1 MASKSRLAT
10 FDDLPPELVM
20 RIFSHFNDLP
30 TIDRLTLAS
39 ANACRVFNAYG
50 PEILQRILN
59 DTTYPEILYVM
70 RRVALVR
77 RSTPADFPE
86 ETTDQFLRRQIMS
99 RQRLYTRHVHSREYW
114 ANHEKLSFR
123 NLLRHGLDERCPD
136 HAFSAREFLVLA
148 RRTAA
153 RAEKCLERASERY
166 LAKSPARPAGEVC
179 YGMMPWDERFEGER
193 FEPPPGR
200 PFAWIEMQRMWRGF
214 WRLQLLE
221 EIELAETEGR
231 LGWRDYLPPRKS
243 LEERYF
249 DWMKREDWGGEYQ
262 ELRMADEFVKE
273 TTGPSRR
280 AGSNDYTATAGGA
293 NAAMRGKELLCTNG
307 IARKR
312 PWGDRPCSHRWW
324 EHHHCIPED
333 YLQNHSPGWH
343 ICNRLTA
350 APGSPLRSVPMREL
364 RKLGVFVWD
373 HDRLDAMGLLR
384 GVEWKPG
391 RFPMKTCDT
400 SRHVFTWRSYLDE
413 EVLRAADSKAKE
425 EWEAFRRENRS
436 RVEFDSGDSD
446 YVGAEWIR
454 FMREERYASE
464 AWMEAFRRQRR
475 SRAELDSD
483 HSEIVGADWMRFVRD
498 QRYRHGAE
506 LEEPDWIQKA
516 RITVWGPWCEEYD
529 EYFNRNT
536 E

>member
-1 MASKSRLAT
+1 MASKPRLAT

-50 PEILQRILN
+50 PGILHRILN
-59 DTTYPEILYVM
+59 DTTYPEILHIM

-77 RSTPADFPE
+77 RSTPADPPE
-86 ETTDQFLRRQIMS
+86 ETMDQFLRRQVMS
-99 RQRLYTRHVHSREYW
+99 RQRLYTRRVVHVMYHWSRE
-114 ANHEKLSFR
+114 KLTFR
-123 NLLRHGLDERCPD
+123 NLLRHGLDEGCAD

-148 RRTAA
+148 RRTAT
-153 RAEKCLERASERY
+153 RVEKCLERASERY
-166 LAKSPARPAGEVC
+166 LAATPTRPAGEVC

-193 FEPPPGR
+193 FAPPPGR
-200 PFAWIEMQRMWRGF
+200 PFAWIEIQRMWRGF
-214 WRLQLLE
+214 WRLQLL

-249 DWMKREDWGGEYQ
+249 DWMKRSDWGGEYQ

-293 NAAMRGKELLCTNG
+293 NAAMRGKELLYTNG
-307 IARKR
+307 IARRR
-312 PWGDRPCSHRWW
+312 PWGYRWW
-324 EHHHCIPED
+324 EHPWWVPED
-333 YLQNHSPGWH
+333 YLKNHSPGWQ

-350 APGSPLRSVPMREL
+350 APGSPLKFVPMQEL

-373 HDRLDAMGLLR
+373 HDRLEAMGLLR
-384 GVEWKPG
+384 GVEWRPG
-391 RFPMKTCDT
+391 RFPMNTRDT
-400 SRHVFTWRSYLDE
+400 SCHVFAWRSYLDE

-425 EWEAFRRENRS
+425 EWETFRRERRSRMELDSYHSDILGVDWIIFVRDQGYRHGAELEAFRRERL
-436 RVEFDSGDSD
+436 
-446 YVGAEWIR
+446 
-454 FMREERYASE
+454 
-464 AWMEAFRRQRR
+464 

-483 HSEIVGADWMRFVRD
+483 HSDIVGADWMTFVRD
-498 QRYRHGAE
+498 QRYRNGAQ
-506 LEEPDWIQKA
+506 LEEPDWIRKA
-516 RITVWGPWCEEYD
+516 RVAVWGTWCERYAEYL
-529 EYFNRNT
+529 NRNT
-536 E
+536 